1 MSPRFGL
8 PFQGLRT
15 VVTRE
20 MRRAVAIRLGD
31 RAPVDGAAAEFV
43 SMARAAVA
51 PRADGTGQDS
61 AGDCVAD

>member
-8 PFQGLRT
+8 PFQGFRT

-31 RAPVDGAAAEFV
+31 RAPVDGAAAEFM
-43 SMARAAVA
+43 STARAAMA
-51 PRADGTGQDS
+51 PRANGTGQNS
-61 AGDCVAD
+61 ARDCVAD